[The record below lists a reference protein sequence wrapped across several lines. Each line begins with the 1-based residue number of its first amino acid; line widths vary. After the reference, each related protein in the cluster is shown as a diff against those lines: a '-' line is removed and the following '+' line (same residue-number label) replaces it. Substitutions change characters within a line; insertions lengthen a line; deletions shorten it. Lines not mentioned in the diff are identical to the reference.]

1 LTAGLAGVKS
11 PRVAEP
17 PRRVP
22 IWGWTVIAPCAAM
35 ALIAIDLG
43 ARAPLGDPLLEGI
56 RQMIAATVCSGAA
69 FGAALLS
76 RLRRP
81 LPLRLGGCA
90 LLLAASAL
98 ALFAARPKATGAV
111 EWRRAEGFSRAWSAE
126 FPAAPSRS
134 ERTAPT
140 AAGEMPLSEAAAAAR
155 GATFRVQ
162 ETQPPGA
169 DREGPR
175 ALLLHARAAALPSGR
190 ERIIEETPIV
200 LRAGAVE
207 VPGLELRFRLDGHDY
222 RARIYAAPPRV
233 LTLTAGPLDAA
244 RPEAQRFFES
254 FALAP

>member
-1 LTAGLAGVKS
+1 MKP

-22 IWGWTVIAPCAAM
+22 IWAWTIIAPCAAM
-35 ALIAIDLG
+35 ALFAIDLG
-43 ARAPLGDPLLEGI
+43 ARPPAGDPVLEGI

-76 RLRRP
+76 RVRRP

-90 LLLAASAL
+90 LLLGASAL
-98 ALFAARPKATGAV
+98 ALLAARPPGLGAV
-111 EWRRAEGFSRAWSAE
+111 EWRRAEGLSRAWSAE
-126 FPAAPSRS
+126 FPGTPSRS
-134 ERTAPT
+134 ERIAPT
-140 AAGEMPLSEAAAAAR
+140 AEGEMPLSEAAAAAR

-162 ETQPPGA
+162 EMQPPGA

-175 ALLLHARAAALPSGR
+175 ALLLHARRAALASGR
-190 ERIIEETPIV
+190 ERIVEETPLV
-200 LRAGAVE
+200 LRAGAAE

-222 RARIYAAPPRV
+222 RARIFAAPPRV

-254 FALAP
+254 FALSP

>member
-11 PRVAEP
+11 PRVAELA
-17 PRRVP
+17 RRVP